1 MLQGEALRQTKGE
14 LPVNQIN
21 AVQAL
26 NVRKRKSVKI
36 QQFPEVSLKLL
47 STCNIKKQNMI

>member
-26 NVRKRKSVKI
+26 NDRKRKSVKI
-36 QQFPEVSLKLL
+36 QQFPEVSLKLFLEKL
-47 STCNIKKQNMI
+47 SY